1 MNGAQGVLVAEKEV
15 LLSIENFTIIKGLT
29 LLMAVY
35 YVFFVGYAKS
45 TAASSFLLFV
55 QEFLLGIKDTSAR
68 HSARYKSF
76 VNALLREH
84 LLHWLCFVDIH
95 VYMHSISVEFC
106 RYTCLT
112 LLYRFTSNLLV

>member
-1 MNGAQGVLVAEKEV
+1 MQTVLNEKVFPEPRLVIFANQENMNGAQGVLVAEKEV

-35 YVFFVGYAKS
+35 YVFFVGYPKS

-55 QEFLLGIKDTSAR
+55 QKFLLGIKDTSVR

-76 VNALLREH
+76 VNALL
-84 LLHWLCFVDIH
+84 
-95 VYMHSISVEFC
+95 
-106 RYTCLT
+106 
-112 LLYRFTSNLLV
+112 